1 MISLGETSP
10 RELFRIVGRLSESV
24 AQAERED
31 GDDGEGDEDVDHD
44 RAFGSVSTTLP
55 GFMMPSGSSAALIL
69 RMRSSSTLLL

>member
-1 MISLGETSP
+1 MISPGETSP

-44 RAFGSVSTTLP
+44 RAVGSVSTILP